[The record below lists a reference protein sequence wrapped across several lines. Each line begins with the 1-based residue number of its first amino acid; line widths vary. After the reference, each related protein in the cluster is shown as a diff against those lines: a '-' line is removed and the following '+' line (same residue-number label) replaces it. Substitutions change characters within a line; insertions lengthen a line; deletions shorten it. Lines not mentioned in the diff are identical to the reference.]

1 MGIMRSTLGFFGLGG
16 DDDAGDQPI
25 GSFTGT
31 ASATRTGPGR
41 GGHNVGGVGPGLTM
55 RGEVHGEGDFDI
67 FGRFEGEITVVGRV
81 YVAEGAQVDAN
92 ITAAAITIGGT
103 VRGNLS
109 ATTRVE
115 IMESGV
121 LTGTLKTG
129 SFSAADGASVKGEM
143 WIERGGSSGRGPAP
157 ADS

>member
-1 MGIMRSTLGFFGLGG
+1 MGIMKSTLGFFGLG
-16 DDDAGDQPI
+16 DDDSGAQPMD
-25 GSFTGT
+25 SFSGN
-31 ASATRTGPGR
+31 ASAARAATGR
-41 GGHNVGGVGPGLTM
+41 GHNVGGVGPGLTM

-67 FGRFEGEITVVGRV
+67 LGRFEGEINVVGRV
-81 YVAEGAQVDAN
+81 YVAEGAHVDAN
-92 ITAAAITIGGT
+92 ITAAAIVIGGT

-115 IMESGV
+115 IMQSGI

-143 WIERGGSSGRGPAP
+143 WIERGGNPGRGPTP

>member
-1 MGIMRSTLGFFGLGG
+1 MGIMKATLGFLGLGG
-16 DDDAGDQPI
+16 DDDSGAQPLGTTT
-25 GSFTGT
+25 GSASTGR
-31 ASATRTGPGR
+31 SAALR
-41 GGHNVGGVGPGLTM
+41 GHNVGGVGPGLTM
-55 RGEVHGEGDFDI
+55 RGEVQGEGDFDI
-67 FGRFEGEITVVGRV
+67 LGRFEGEINVVGRV

-92 ITAAAITIGGT
+92 ITAALIVIGGS

-115 IMESGV
+115 IMQSGV

-143 WIERGGSSGRGPAP
+143 WIERGGGPGRGAAS
-157 ADS
+157 ADT